1 VRSQKSLIFN
11 ARAGHKFDNGLRLQL
26 DVLNPFNAQ
35 TNQIEYFYV
44 SRLPGEPW
52 TAWRTVMFIPSN
64 RLRSVL
70 RWLAGSDGDH
80 VGLAPVRHAD
90 AI

>member
-1 VRSQKSLIFN
+1 MFSTCSTRK
-11 ARAGHKFDNGLRLQL
+11 
-26 DVLNPFNAQ
+26 

-44 SRLPGEPW
+44 SRLPGEPLD
-52 TAWRTVMFIPSN
+52 AWRTVMSIPSN

-80 VGLAPVRHAD
+80 LGYLKMSAHNGRSNRNLSCAEPSRLSELNF
-90 AI
+90 